1 MNKGA
6 GRGSGLSSVAR
17 GASRAGVVGDL
28 PAPQQQGGRRGAMR
42 QESAGGRW
50 HQALGLEIAGDP
62 SQLRP

>member
-1 MNKGA
+1 MNQGA

-17 GASRAGVVGDL
+17 GATRAGSWVL
-28 PAPQQQGGRRGAMR
+28 PVPQQQGGRRGAMR